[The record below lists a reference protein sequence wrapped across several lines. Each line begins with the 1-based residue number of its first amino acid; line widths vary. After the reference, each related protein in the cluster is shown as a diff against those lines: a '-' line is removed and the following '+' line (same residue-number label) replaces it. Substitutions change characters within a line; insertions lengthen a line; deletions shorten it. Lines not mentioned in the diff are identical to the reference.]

1 MIQRLADGNW
11 TTGLWYQEQ
20 SLYHCSHNQCPVGL
34 MLKSQ
39 FDCYGIWKPF
49 VPGRRQVRYCDKKTS
64 SLFWHFCNFLPKF
77 CRKYFVSD
85 ISKGGAGTKIVTGS
99 SLKKVWTS
107 FVSRWHFFGQKM
119 EIIWFDIF
127 EAYLEVLSLRFL
139 QNGLNPFCWSQQ
151 FFLKVGQPRPLFHLF
166 SSLRTN

>member
-1 MIQRLADGNW
+1 MIQRLVDGNR

-34 MLKSQ
+34 MSESQ
-39 FDCYGIWKPF
+39 FDCYSFWKPF

-85 ISKGGAGTKIVTGS
+85 ISKGGVGTKIVTGS

-139 QNGLNPFCWSQQ
+139 QNGLQPFSCSQQ
-151 FFLKVGQPRPLFHLF
+151 FFKGGPTPDSF
-166 SSLRTN
+166 SFANFVQIK